1 MSSPESVLSDVEAS
15 PPPTASPE
23 RPTGNKFDRLFGSD
37 NEGGPTRDEEAE
49 ASDDEDIGRKRRS
62 RVTDN
67 LDGVNDE
74 EEEEEEDGDKD
85 LFGDDDD
92 DEPEKKDLSDAESP
106 ASNDPGNDE
115 QQTFRSIDVS
125 LPRHACPEQ
134 GNDDLYLMRIPST
147 VNFQQQIFYPENF
160 TMPKATEDSAVSP
173 YTLATTTI
181 RVRKSPANPSV
192 LQSNARVVKWSDG
205 SLSLQIASSPNLYD
219 LTSKPLAP
227 PQISKTYDAAQDSH
241 TYLLTTHESAG
252 MLRFIG
258 HVNNHLNL
266 LPTSTSQ
273 ANAEAVNRL
282 QERLYQA
289 QSTRGARGRG
299 AQTLELTDMRDPEA
313 ERKEAEK
320 QHRDKEK
327 LAKKAEAK
335 KARAS
340 RNGPGADEDSR
351 AAARRSYPRNSHTT
365 RSKRDSPPIGG
376 KGGRSKE
383 DEYDLEDDFVEKS
396 EDEEDGMEESEDE
409 GGRRRGNGKKKPSKK
424 RIPSP
429 EEDDEEEEEEAEFT
443 DEERAPSRTVRAG
456 KRRRVIDDDEEEDDD
471 E

>member
-1 MSSPESVLSDVEAS
+1 MSSPGSVLSDIEAS
-15 PPPTASPE
+15 PLAASPE
-23 RPTGNKFDRLFGSD
+23 RPTGNKYDRLFGSD
-37 NEGGPTRDEEAE
+37 NEGAVAHDEEAE

-67 LDGVNDE
+67 LDGVNDD
-74 EEEEEEDGDKD
+74 EEEEEDGDRG

-92 DEPEKKDLSDAESP
+92 DEPEKKDLSDVESH
-106 ASNDPGNDE
+106 ASHDPGNDE

-125 LPRHACPEQ
+125 LPRHACPDQ

-160 TMPKATEDSAVSP
+160 TMPKATEDSTVSP
-173 YTLATTTI
+173 YTMATTTI

-227 PQISKTYDAAQDSH
+227 PQNSKTYDAAQDSH

-252 MLRFIG
+252 MLRFVG
-258 HVNNHLNL
+258 HVNTHLNL

-299 AQTLELTDMRDPEA
+299 AQALEISDMRDPEA

-340 RNGPGADEDSR
+340 RNGTGADEDSR

-383 DEYDLEDDFVEKS
+383 DEYDLEDGFLEKS
-396 EDEEDGMEESEDE
+396 EDDEEDEMEESEDE
-409 GGRRRGNGKKKPSKK
+409 GDRRRGHGKKRAVKK

-429 EEDDEEEEEEAEFT
+429 EEEEEEEEEEAEFT

-456 KRRRVIDDDEEEDDD
+456 KRRRVIDDDEEDDDD

>member
-1 MSSPESVLSDVEAS
+1 MSSPGSILSDIEAS
-15 PPPTASPE
+15 PPLAASPE

-37 NEGGPTRDEEAE
+37 NEGAPARDEEAE
-49 ASDDEDIGRKRRS
+49 ASDDDEDIGRKRRS

-74 EEEEEEDGDKD
+74 EEEEEEEDGDRG

-92 DEPEKKDLSDAESP
+92 DEPEKKVLSDAESH
-106 ASNDPGNDE
+106 ASHDPGNDE

-125 LPRHACPEQ
+125 LPRHACPDQ

-160 TMPKATEDSAVSP
+160 TMPKATEDSTVSP
-173 YTLATTTI
+173 YTMATTTI

-227 PQISKTYDAAQDSH
+227 PQNSKSYDAAQDSH

-252 MLRFIG
+252 MLRFVG
-258 HVNNHLNL
+258 HVNTHLNL

-289 QSTRGARGRG
+289 QSTRGARGRS
-299 AQTLELTDMRDPEA
+299 AQTLEISDMRDPEA

-340 RNGPGADEDSR
+340 RNGAGADEDSR

-383 DEYDLEDDFVEKS
+383 DEYDLEDGFLEKS
-396 EDEEDGMEESEDE
+396 EEEEEDEMEESEDE
-409 GGRRRGNGKKKPSKK
+409 GDRRRGG
-424 RIPSP
+424 
-429 EEDDEEEEEEAEFT
+429 EEAVEEEEEEEAEFT
-443 DEERAPSRTVRAG
+443 DEERAPSRTIRAG

-471 E
+471 DE

>member
-1 MSSPESVLSDVEAS
+1 VGIC
-15 PPPTASPE
+15 
-23 RPTGNKFDRLFGSD
+23 R
-37 NEGGPTRDEEAE
+37 
-49 ASDDEDIGRKRRS
+49 
-62 RVTDN
+62 
-67 LDGVNDE
+67 
-74 EEEEEEDGDKD
+74 
-85 LFGDDDD
+85 
-92 DEPEKKDLSDAESP
+92 KDLSDAESH
-106 ASNDPGNDE
+106 ASHDPGNDE

-125 LPRHACPEQ
+125 LPRHACPDQ
-134 GNDDLYLMRIPST
+134 CNDDLYLMRIPST

-160 TMPKATEDSAVSP
+160 TMPKATEDSTVSP
-173 YTLATTTI
+173 YTMATTTI
-181 RVRKSPANPSV
+181 RVRKSPANPSA

-227 PQISKTYDAAQDSH
+227 PQNSRSYDAAQDSH

-258 HVNNHLNL
+258 HVNTHLNL

-299 AQTLELTDMRDPEA
+299 AQALEISDMRDPEA

-340 RNGPGADEDSR
+340 RNGAGADEDR

-383 DEYDLEDDFVEKS
+383 DEYDLEDDFLEKS
-396 EDEEDGMEESEDE
+396 EDEEVDEMEESEDE
-409 GGRRRGNGKKKPSKK
+409 GDRRRGHGKKKAVKK

-429 EEDDEEEEEEAEFT
+429 EEEDEEEEEEEEAEFT
-443 DEERAPSRTVRAG
+443 DRERAPSRTVRAG
-456 KRRRVIDDDEEEDDD
+456 KRRRVIDDDEEDDD

>member
-1 MSSPESVLSDVEAS
+1 MSSPGSVLSDIEAS
-15 PPPTASPE
+15 PLAASPE
-23 RPTGNKFDRLFGSD
+23 RPTGNKYDRLFGSD
-37 NEGGPTRDEEAE
+37 NEGVPARDGEPEV
-49 ASDDEDIGRKRRS
+49 SDDEDIGRKRRS

-74 EEEEEEDGDKD
+74 EEEEEDGDRG

-92 DEPEKKDLSDAESP
+92 DEPEKKDLSDAESH
-106 ASNDPGNDE
+106 ASHDPGNDE

-125 LPRHACPEQ
+125 LPRHACPDQ

-160 TMPKATEDSAVSP
+160 TMPKATEDSTISP
-173 YTLATTTI
+173 YTMATTTI

-227 PQISKTYDAAQDSH
+227 PQNSKTYDAAQDSH

-252 MLRFIG
+252 MLRFVG
-258 HVNNHLNL
+258 HVNTHLNL

-299 AQTLELTDMRDPEA
+299 AQALEISDMRDPEA

-335 KARAS
+335 KARAG
-340 RNGPGADEDSR
+340 RNGAGADEDSR

-383 DEYDLEDDFVEKS
+383 DEYDLEDGFLEKS
-396 EDEEDGMEESEDE
+396 EDDEEEEMEESEDE
-409 GGRRRGNGKKKPSKK
+409 GDRRRGHGKKRTVKK

-429 EEDDEEEEEEAEFT
+429 EEEDEEEEEAEFT

-456 KRRRVIDDDEEEDDD
+456 KRRRVIDDDEEDDDD

>member
-1 MSSPESVLSDVEAS
+1 VA
-15 PPPTASPE
+15 
-23 RPTGNKFDRLFGSD
+23 
-37 NEGGPTRDEEAE
+37 RDEEAE

-74 EEEEEEDGDKD
+74 EEEEEDGDRG

-92 DEPEKKDLSDAESP
+92 DEPEKKDLSDVESH
-106 ASNDPGNDE
+106 ASHDPGNDE
-115 QQTFRSIDVS
+115 QQTFHSIDVS
-125 LPRHACPEQ
+125 LPRHACPDQ

-160 TMPKATEDSAVSP
+160 TMPKATEDSTVSP
-173 YTLATTTI
+173 YTMATTTI

-227 PQISKTYDAAQDSH
+227 PQNSKAYDAAQDSH

-252 MLRFIG
+252 MLRFVG
-258 HVNNHLNL
+258 HVNTHLNL

-299 AQTLELTDMRDPEA
+299 AQALEISDMRDPEA

-340 RNGPGADEDSR
+340 RNGAGADEDSR

-383 DEYDLEDDFVEKS
+383 DEYDLEDGFLEKS
-396 EDEEDGMEESEDE
+396 EDDEEDEMEESEDE
-409 GGRRRGNGKKKPSKK
+409 GDRRRGHGKKRAVKK

-429 EEDDEEEEEEAEFT
+429 EEEEEEEEEEEAEFT

-456 KRRRVIDDDEEEDDD
+456 KRRRVIDDDEEDDDD

>member
-1 MSSPESVLSDVEAS
+1 MSSPGSVLSDIEAS
-15 PPPTASPE
+15 PPLATSPE

-37 NEGGPTRDEEAE
+37 NEGAPARDEEAE
-49 ASDDEDIGRKRRS
+49 ASDDDDDEDIGRKRRS

-67 LDGVNDE
+67 LDGVNDGE
-74 EEEEEEDGDKD
+74 EEEEEEDGDRD

-92 DEPEKKDLSDAESP
+92 DEPEKCLPSATSMMSIRDLSDAESH
-106 ASNDPGNDE
+106 ASHDQGNDE

-125 LPRHACPEQ
+125 LPRHACPDQ
-134 GNDDLYLMRIPST
+134 VADDLYLMRIPST

-160 TMPKATEDSAVSP
+160 TMPKATEDSTVSP
-173 YTLATTTI
+173 YTMATTTI

-227 PQISKTYDAAQDSH
+227 PQNSKAYDAAQDSH

-258 HVNNHLNL
+258 HVNTHLNL

-299 AQTLELTDMRDPEA
+299 TQALEISEMRDPEA

-340 RNGPGADEDSR
+340 RNGAGADEDSR

-383 DEYDLEDDFVEKS
+383 DEYDLDDGFLEKS
-396 EDEEDGMEESEDE
+396 EDEEDDEMEESEDE
-409 GGRRRGNGKKKPSKK
+409 GDRRRDCLFALKPLSTIRFYHTHITAPKPS
-424 RIPSP
+424 S
-429 EEDDEEEEEEAEFT
+429 AE
-443 DEERAPSRTVRAG
+443 
-456 KRRRVIDDDEEEDDD
+456 
-471 E
+471 